1 MIHGPNSGLGVRCR
15 VNDSRSDEY
24 LQTPNRERSGMTES
38 SHPLM
43 RLLSHLRHYRSMV
56 LLASLC
62 SVLNKV
68 WDLAPPVLIGMA
80 IDVVATRE
88 DSFLA
93 QMGYPDVYDQLYILT
108 GFTVVIW
115 VLESMFQYFYAVLWR
130 NLAQTA
136 QHELRMSAYTH
147 IQNLEMQ
154 WYSEQSTGG
163 LMAIMNDDVN
173 QLERFLDQGATDL
186 LHVAT
191 TIIVVGAI
199 MISVAPEV
207 ALLAILPV
215 PIIVTGSFIYQRKI
229 GERYTKV
236 RGKVADLNALLNN
249 NLHGITTIKSFTAED
264 REVERVSAA
273 STSYRDANKEAI
285 RLSASFVPIIRMA
298 ILFAFT
304 ANMLVG
310 GWFALD
316 GRIGL
321 GAYSVIVFIT
331 QRLLWPLTRLGETFD
346 LYQRAMASTSR
357 VLDLLDTEIGIVE
370 GETRLDSVRGE
381 IEFSDVGFSYP
392 NREVVLNDIDL
403 TVPAGKTVGL
413 VGSTGS
419 GKTTLVRLLLRFH
432 DPDSGIVTL
441 DGHDVRELTLESL
454 RGSIALVSQT
464 TTLFPGSVREN
475 VRYGDPDADEQ
486 AVIEA
491 ARIAEALSF
500 IEDLPDGWDT
510 DIGEGGHKLSGG
522 QRQRIAI
529 ARAVLKDAPVL
540 VLDEATSNVDNET
553 EAALKRSIERISV
566 GRTTLIIA
574 HRLSTVRNADVIAV
588 IGEGVISETGTH
600 EELLESKGLYSRLWA
615 VQTGEV
621 SA

>member
-1 MIHGPNSGLGVRCR
+1 
-15 VNDSRSDEY
+15 
-24 LQTPNRERSGMTES
+24 
-38 SHPLM
+38 
-43 RLLSHLRHYRSMV
+43 
-56 LLASLC
+56 
-62 SVLNKV
+62 
-68 WDLAPPVLIGMA
+68 
-80 IDVVATRE
+80 
-88 DSFLA
+88 
-93 QMGYPDVYDQLYILT
+93 
-108 GFTVVIW
+108 
-115 VLESMFQYFYAVLWR
+115 
-130 NLAQTA
+130 
-136 QHELRMSAYTH
+136 
-147 IQNLEMQ
+147 
-154 WYSEQSTGG
+154 
-163 LMAIMNDDVN
+163 VN

-215 PIIVTGSFIYQRKI
+215 PIIVTGSFIYQRRI
-229 GERYTKV
+229 GVRYSKV

-249 NLHGITTIKSFTAED
+249 NLHGITTIKSFTAEQ
-264 REVERVSAA
+264 REVDRVGEV
-273 STSYRDANKEAI
+273 STSYREANREAI

-304 ANMLVG
+304 ANVLVG

-316 GRIGL
+316 NKISL

-370 GETRLDSVRGE
+370 GDTKLEGAEGE
-381 IEFSDVGFSYP
+381 ISFNDLGFSYP
-392 NREVVLNDIDL
+392 DRETVLEGVNL
-403 TVPAGKTVGL
+403 TIPAGETVGL

-432 DPDSGIVTL
+432 DPDSGSVAL
-441 DGHDVRELTLESL
+441 DGHDVRDLTLDSL
-454 RGSIALVSQT
+454 RGSVSLVSQT
-464 TTLFPGSVREN
+464 TTLFPGSVRDN
-475 VRYGDPDADEQ
+475 ILYGDPSADEES
-486 AVIEA
+486 VIEA
-491 ARIAEALSF
+491 ARVAEALPF
-500 IEDLPDGWDT
+500 IENLPQGWDT
-510 DIGEGGHKLSGG
+510 DIGEGGHRLSGG

-529 ARAVLKDAPVL
+529 ARAVLKDAPIL

-553 EAALKRSIERISV
+553 EAALKRSIEKISV

-574 HRLSTVRNADVIAV
+574 HRLSTVRNADTIAV
-588 IGEGVISETGTH
+588 LGQGSISETGTH
-600 EELLESKGLYSRLWA
+600 EELLNGNGLYPRLWA

-621 SA
+621 SQ

>member
-1 MIHGPNSGLGVRCR
+1 
-15 VNDSRSDEY
+15 
-24 LQTPNRERSGMTES
+24 MTES

-43 RLLSHLRHYRSMV
+43 RLLSQLRHHRGTV
-56 LLASLC
+56 LLASIC
-62 SVLNKV
+62 SILNKV

-80 IDVVATRE
+80 IDVVAAQE

-93 QMGYPDVYDQLYILT
+93 QFGYPDVYEQLYILT
-108 GFTVVIW
+108 GITVVIW
-115 VLESMFQYFYAVLWR
+115 VLESIFQYFYAVLWR

-147 IQNLEMQ
+147 IQDLEME
-154 WYSEQSTGG
+154 WYSEQSTGS

-215 PIIVTGSFIYQRKI
+215 PIIVGGSFIYQRRI
-229 GERYTKV
+229 AVRYTKV
-236 RGKVADLNALLNN
+236 RGRVADLSALLNN
-249 NLHGITTIKSFTAED
+249 NLHGITTIKSFTAEE
-264 REVERVSAA
+264 REVERVGDA
-273 STSYRDANKEAI
+273 SMSYREANRDAI

-310 GWFALD
+310 GWYALD
-316 GRIGL
+316 GRISL

-346 LYQRAMASTSR
+346 LYQRAMASVTR
-357 VLDLLDTEIGIVE
+357 VLDLLDTKIGIVE
-370 GETRLDSVRGE
+370 GETRLESVRGE
-381 IEFSDVGFSYP
+381 IGFSGVGFSYP
-392 NREVVLNDIDL
+392 EREIVLEGIDFAI
-403 TVPAGKTVGL
+403 PAGKTVGL

-432 DPDSGIVTL
+432 DPDTGAVTL
-441 DGHDVRELTLESL
+441 DGHDIRELTLQSL
-454 RGSIALVSQT
+454 RGSVALVSQT
-464 TTLFPGSVREN
+464 TTLFPGSVRDN
-475 VRYGDPDADEQ
+475 VRYGDPDADEA
-486 AVIEA
+486 AVVEA
-491 ARIAEALSF
+491 ARVAEALGF
-500 IEDLPDGWDT
+500 IEELPYGWET
-510 DIGEGGHKLSGG
+510 DIGEGGHRLSGG

-553 EAALKRSIERISV
+553 EAALKRSIETISE

-588 IGEGVISETGTH
+588 IGDGRISETGTH
-600 EELLESKGLYSRLWA
+600 EELLESSGLYSRLWA
-615 VQTGEV
+615 VQTGE
-621 SA
+621 ATT

>member
-1 MIHGPNSGLGVRCR
+1 
-15 VNDSRSDEY
+15 
-24 LQTPNRERSGMTES
+24 MTGS

-43 RLLSHLRHYRSMV
+43 RLLSHLRQHRGTV

-62 SVLNKV
+62 SVVNKV

-80 IDVVATRE
+80 IDVVAARE

-93 QMGYPDVYDQLYILT
+93 KMGYPDVYDQLYILT
-108 GFTVVIW
+108 AITVVIW
-115 VLESMFQYFYAVLWR
+115 VLESLFQYFYAVLWR

-147 IQNLEMQ
+147 IQDLEMQ
-154 WYSEQSTGG
+154 WYSEQSTGS

-199 MISVAPEV
+199 MVSVAPEV

-215 PIIVTGSFIYQRKI
+215 PIIVAGSFIYQRRI
-229 GERYTKV
+229 GVRYTKV

-249 NLHGITTIKSFTAED
+249 NLHGITTIKSFTAEE
-264 REVERVSAA
+264 REVERVEEA
-273 STSYRDANKEAI
+273 STSYRDANREAI

-310 GWFALD
+310 GWFALE
-316 GRIGL
+316 GRISL
-321 GAYSVIVFIT
+321 GANSVIVFIT

-346 LYQRAMASTSR
+346 LYQRAMASTAR
-357 VLDLLDTEIGIVE
+357 VLDLLDTEVGIVE
-370 GETRLDSVRGE
+370 GDRNLESVRGE

-392 NREVVLNDIDL
+392 NREIVLNDIDL

-419 GKTTLVRLLLRFH
+419 GKTTLVRLMLRFH
-432 DPDSGIVTL
+432 DPDSGIVRL
-441 DGHDVRELTLESL
+441 DGHDVRELTLDSL
-454 RGSIALVSQT
+454 RGSISLVSQT
-464 TTLFPGSVREN
+464 TTLFPGSVRDN
-475 VRYGDPDADEQ
+475 VRYGDPDADDET
-486 AVIEA
+486 VVEA
-491 ARIAEALSF
+491 ARVAEALNF
-500 IEDLPDGWDT
+500 IEELPDAWDT
-510 DIGEGGHKLSGG
+510 DIGEGGHRLSGG

-566 GRTTLIIA
+566 LSLIHI
-574 HRLSTVRNADVIAV
+574 
-588 IGEGVISETGTH
+588 
-600 EELLESKGLYSRLWA
+600 
-615 VQTGEV
+615 
-621 SA
+621 

>member
-1 MIHGPNSGLGVRCR
+1 
-15 VNDSRSDEY
+15 
-24 LQTPNRERSGMTES
+24 MTES

-43 RLLSHLRHYRSMV
+43 RLLSQLRHHRGTV
-56 LLASLC
+56 LLASIC
-62 SVLNKV
+62 SILNKV

-80 IDVVATRE
+80 IDVVAAQE

-93 QMGYPDVYDQLYILT
+93 QFGYPDVYEQLYILT
-108 GFTVVIW
+108 GITVVIW
-115 VLESMFQYFYAVLWR
+115 VLESIFQYFYAVLWR

-147 IQNLEMQ
+147 IQDLEME
-154 WYSEQSTGG
+154 WYSEQSTGS

-215 PIIVTGSFIYQRKI
+215 PIIVGGSFIYQRRI
-229 GERYTKV
+229 AVRYTKV
-236 RGKVADLNALLNN
+236 RGKVADLSALLNN
-249 NLHGITTIKSFTAED
+249 NLHGITTIKSFTAEE
-264 REVERVSAA
+264 REVERVGDVSM
-273 STSYRDANKEAI
+273 SYREANRDAI

-310 GWFALD
+310 GWYALD
-316 GRIGL
+316 GRISL

-346 LYQRAMASTSR
+346 LYQRAMASVTR
-357 VLDLLDTEIGIVE
+357 VLDLLDTKIGIVE
-370 GETRLDSVRGE
+370 GETRLESVRGE
-381 IEFSDVGFSYP
+381 IGFNGVGFSYP
-392 NREVVLNDIDL
+392 EREIVLEGIDFAI
-403 TVPAGKTVGL
+403 PAGKTVGL

-432 DPDSGIVTL
+432 DPDTGAVTL
-441 DGHDVRELTLESL
+441 DGHDIRELTLQSL
-454 RGSIALVSQT
+454 RGSVALVSQT
-464 TTLFPGSVREN
+464 TTLFPGSVRDN
-475 VRYGDPDADEQ
+475 VRYGDPDADEA
-486 AVIEA
+486 AVVEA
-491 ARIAEALSF
+491 ARVAEALGF
-500 IEDLPDGWDT
+500 IEELPYGWET
-510 DIGEGGHKLSGG
+510 DIGEGGHRLSGG

-553 EAALKRSIERISV
+553 EAALKRSIETISE

-574 HRLSTVRNADVIAV
+574 HRLSTVRNADTIAV
-588 IGEGVISETGTH
+588 IGDGRISETGTH
-600 EELLESKGLYSRLWA
+600 EELLESSGLYSRLWA
-615 VQTGEV
+615 VQTGE
-621 SA
+621 ATT

>member
-1 MIHGPNSGLGVRCR
+1 MTLGP
-15 VNDSRSDEY
+15 DEY
-24 LQTPNRERSGMTES
+24 LQTPNRKRSGMTES

-108 GFTVVIW
+108 GFTVIIW

-147 IQNLEMQ
+147 IQDLEMQ

-229 GERYTKV
+229 GVRYTKV

-264 REVERVSAA
+264 REVERVSEA

-370 GETRLDSVRGE
+370 GETHLDSVRGE

-392 NREVVLNDIDL
+392 NREVVLNDVGL

-432 DPDSGIVTL
+432 DPDSGIVKL

-510 DIGEGGHKLSGG
+510 DIGEGGHRLSGG

-553 EAALKRSIERISV
+553 EAALKRSIERISM

-588 IGEGVISETGTH
+588 IGEGAISETGTH
-600 EELLESKGLYSRLWA
+600 EELLESNGLYSRLWA
-615 VQTGEV
+615 VQTGEA

>member
-1 MIHGPNSGLGVRCR
+1 
-15 VNDSRSDEY
+15 
-24 LQTPNRERSGMTES
+24 
-38 SHPLM
+38 M
-43 RLLSHLRHYRSMV
+43 RLLSHLRQHRGTV

-62 SVLNKV
+62 SVVNKV

-80 IDVVATRE
+80 IDVVAARE

-93 QMGYPDVYDQLYILT
+93 TMGYPDVYDQLYILT
-108 GFTVVIW
+108 AITVVIW
-115 VLESMFQYFYAVLWR
+115 VLESLFQYFYAVLWR

-154 WYSEQSTGG
+154 WYSEQSTGS

-207 ALLAILPV
+207 AFLAILPV
-215 PIIVTGSFIYQRKI
+215 PIIVAGSFIYQRRI
-229 GERYTKV
+229 GVRYTKV

-249 NLHGITTIKSFTAED
+249 NLHGITTIKSFTAEE
-264 REVERVSAA
+264 REVERVEEA
-273 STSYRDANKEAI
+273 STSYRDANREAI

-310 GWFALD
+310 GWFALE
-316 GRIGL
+316 GRISL

-346 LYQRAMASTSR
+346 LYQRAMASTAR
-357 VLDLLDTEIGIVE
+357 VLDLLDTEVGIVE
-370 GETRLDSVRGE
+370 GDRNLESVRGE

-392 NREVVLNDIDL
+392 NREIVLNDIDL

-419 GKTTLVRLLLRFH
+419 GKTTLVRLMLRFH
-432 DPDSGIVTL
+432 DPDSGIVRL
-441 DGHDVRELTLESL
+441 DGHDVRELTLDSL
-454 RGSIALVSQT
+454 RGSISLVSQT
-464 TTLFPGSVREN
+464 TTLFPGSVRDN
-475 VRYGDPDADEQ
+475 VRYGDPDADDET
-486 AVIEA
+486 VVEA
-491 ARIAEALSF
+491 ARVAEALSF
-500 IEDLPDGWDT
+500 IEELPDAWDT
-510 DIGEGGHKLSGG
+510 DIGEGGHRLSGG

-588 IGEGVISETGTH
+588 IGDGAISETGTH
-600 EELLESKGLYSRLWA
+600 EELLERSGLYSRLWA

-621 SA
+621 TA

>member
-1 MIHGPNSGLGVRCR
+1 MHDCQP
-15 VNDSRSDEY
+15 DEY
-24 LQTPNRERSGMTES
+24 LQTPNRKRSDMTES

-43 RLLSHLRHYRSMV
+43 RLLSHLRHYRGLV

-80 IDVVATRE
+80 IDVVAARE

-108 GFTVVIW
+108 GITVVIW

-147 IQNLEMQ
+147 IQDLEMQ
-154 WYSEQSTGG
+154 WYSEQSTGS

-199 MISVAPEV
+199 MVSVAPEV

-215 PIIVTGSFIYQRKI
+215 PIIVGGSFIYQRKI
-229 GERYTKV
+229 GVRYIKV

-273 STSYRDANKEAI
+273 STSYRDSNKEAI

-316 GRIGL
+316 GRISL

-370 GETRLDSVRGE
+370 GDTSLDSVRGE
-381 IEFSDVGFSYP
+381 IEFSEVEFSYP
-392 NREVVLNDIDL
+392 NREVVLNDVDL
-403 TVPAGKTVGL
+403 TVSAGKTVGL

-432 DPDSGIVTL
+432 DPDSGTVPL
-441 DGHDVRELTLESL
+441 DGHDVRELTLDSL

-475 VRYGDPDADEQ
+475 VRYGDPDADEA

-500 IEDLPDGWDT
+500 IEELPDGWDT
-510 DIGEGGHKLSGG
+510 DIGEGGHRLSGG

-600 EELLESKGLYSRLWA
+600 EELLESSGLYSRLWA

>member
-1 MIHGPNSGLGVRCR
+1 
-15 VNDSRSDEY
+15 
-24 LQTPNRERSGMTES
+24 MTGS

-43 RLLSHLRHYRSMV
+43 RLLSHLRQHRGTV

-62 SVLNKV
+62 SVVNKV

-80 IDVVATRE
+80 IDVVAARE

-93 QMGYPDVYDQLYILT
+93 KMGYPDVYDQLYILT
-108 GFTVVIW
+108 AITVVIW
-115 VLESMFQYFYAVLWR
+115 VLESLFQYFYAVLWR

-147 IQNLEMQ
+147 IQDLEMQ
-154 WYSEQSTGG
+154 WYSEQSTGS

-199 MISVAPEV
+199 MVSVAPEV

-215 PIIVTGSFIYQRKI
+215 PIIVAGSFIYQRRI
-229 GERYTKV
+229 GVRYTKV

-249 NLHGITTIKSFTAED
+249 NLHGITTIKSFTAEE
-264 REVERVSAA
+264 REVERVEEA
-273 STSYRDANKEAI
+273 STSYRDANREAI

-310 GWFALD
+310 GWFALE
-316 GRIGL
+316 GRISL

-346 LYQRAMASTSR
+346 LYQRAMASTAR
-357 VLDLLDTEIGIVE
+357 VLDLLDTEVGIVE
-370 GETRLDSVRGE
+370 GDRNLESVHGE

-392 NREVVLNDIDL
+392 NREIVLNDIDL

-419 GKTTLVRLLLRFH
+419 GKTTLVRLMLRFH
-432 DPDSGIVTL
+432 DPDSGIVRL
-441 DGHDVRELTLESL
+441 DGHDVRELTLDSL
-454 RGSIALVSQT
+454 RGSISLVSQT
-464 TTLFPGSVREN
+464 TTLFPGSVRDN
-475 VRYGDPDADEQ
+475 VRYGDPDADDET
-486 AVIEA
+486 VVEA
-491 ARIAEALSF
+491 ARVAEALSF
-500 IEDLPDGWDT
+500 IEELPDAWDT
-510 DIGEGGHKLSGG
+510 DIGEGGHRLSGG

-588 IGEGVISETGTH
+588 IGDGAISETGTH
-600 EELLESKGLYSRLWA
+600 EELLERSGLYSRLWA

-621 SA
+621 TV

>member
-1 MIHGPNSGLGVRCR
+1 
-15 VNDSRSDEY
+15 
-24 LQTPNRERSGMTES
+24 
-38 SHPLM
+38 M
-43 RLLSHLRHYRSMV
+43 RLLSHLRQHRGTV

-62 SVLNKV
+62 SVVNKV

-93 QMGYPDVYDQLYILT
+93 KMGYPDVYDQLYILT
-108 GFTVVIW
+108 AITVVIW
-115 VLESMFQYFYAVLWR
+115 VLESLFQYFYAVLWR

-147 IQNLEMQ
+147 IQDLEMQ
-154 WYSEQSTGG
+154 WYSEQSTGS

-199 MISVAPEV
+199 MVSVAPEV

-215 PIIVTGSFIYQRKI
+215 PIIVAGSFIYQRRI
-229 GERYTKV
+229 GVRYTKV

-249 NLHGITTIKSFTAED
+249 NLHGITTIKSFTAEE
-264 REVERVSAA
+264 REVERVEDA
-273 STSYRDANKEAI
+273 STSYRDANREAI

-310 GWFALD
+310 GWFALE
-316 GRIGL
+316 GRISL

-346 LYQRAMASTSR
+346 LYQRAMASTAR
-357 VLDLLDTEIGIVE
+357 VLDLLDTEVGIVE
-370 GETRLDSVRGE
+370 GDRNLESVRGE

-392 NREVVLNDIDL
+392 NREIVLNDIDL

-419 GKTTLVRLLLRFH
+419 GKTTLVRLMLRFH
-432 DPDSGIVTL
+432 DPDSGIVKL

-454 RGSIALVSQT
+454 RGSISLVSQT
-464 TTLFPGSVREN
+464 TTLFPGSVRDN
-475 VRYGDPDADEQ
+475 VRYGDPDADDET
-486 AVIEA
+486 VVEA
-491 ARIAEALSF
+491 ARVAEALSF
-500 IEDLPDGWDT
+500 IEELPDGWDT
-510 DIGEGGHKLSGG
+510 DIGEGGHRLSGG

-588 IGEGVISETGTH
+588 IGDGAISETGTH
-600 EELLESKGLYSRLWA
+600 EELLESSGLYSRLWA

-621 SA
+621 TA

>member
-1 MIHGPNSGLGVRCR
+1 
-15 VNDSRSDEY
+15 
-24 LQTPNRERSGMTES
+24 MTES

-43 RLLSHLRHYRSMV
+43 RLLSQLRHHRGTV
-56 LLASLC
+56 LLASIC
-62 SVLNKV
+62 SILNKV

-80 IDVVATRE
+80 IDVVAAQE

-93 QMGYPDVYDQLYILT
+93 QFGYPDVYEQLYILT
-108 GFTVVIW
+108 GITVVIW
-115 VLESMFQYFYAVLWR
+115 VLESIFQYFYAVLWR

-147 IQNLEMQ
+147 IQNLEME
-154 WYSEQSTGG
+154 WYSEQSTGS

-215 PIIVTGSFIYQRKI
+215 PIIVGGSFIYQRRI
-229 GERYTKV
+229 AVRYTKV
-236 RGKVADLNALLNN
+236 RGRVADLSALLNN
-249 NLHGITTIKSFTAED
+249 NLHGITTIKSFTAEE
-264 REVERVSAA
+264 REVERVGDA
-273 STSYRDANKEAI
+273 SMAYREANRDAI

-310 GWFALD
+310 GWYALD
-316 GRIGL
+316 GRISL

-346 LYQRAMASTSR
+346 LYQRAMASVTR
-357 VLDLLDTEIGIVE
+357 VLDLLDTKIGIVE
-370 GETRLDSVRGE
+370 GETRLESVRGE
-381 IEFSDVGFSYP
+381 IGFSGVGFSYP
-392 NREVVLNDIDL
+392 EREIVLEGIDFAI
-403 TVPAGKTVGL
+403 PAGKTVGL

-432 DPDSGIVTL
+432 DPDSGAVTL
-441 DGHDVRELTLESL
+441 DGHDIRELTLQSL
-454 RGSIALVSQT
+454 RGSVALVSQT
-464 TTLFPGSVREN
+464 TTLFPGSVRDN
-475 VRYGDPDADEQ
+475 VRYGDPDADEV

-491 ARIAEALSF
+491 ARVAEALGF
-500 IEDLPDGWDT
+500 IEELPYGWET
-510 DIGEGGHKLSGG
+510 DIGEGGHRLSGG

-553 EAALKRSIERISV
+553 EAALKRSIETISE

-574 HRLSTVRNADVIAV
+574 HRLSTVRNADAIAV
-588 IGEGVISETGTH
+588 IGDGRISETGTH
-600 EELLESKGLYSRLWA
+600 EELLESNGLYSRLWA
-615 VQTGEV
+615 VQTGE
-621 SA
+621 ATT

>member
-1 MIHGPNSGLGVRCR
+1 
-15 VNDSRSDEY
+15 
-24 LQTPNRERSGMTES
+24 MTGS

-43 RLLSHLRHYRSMV
+43 RLLSHLRQHRGTV

-62 SVLNKV
+62 SVVNKV

-80 IDVVATRE
+80 IDVVAARE

-93 QMGYPDVYDQLYILT
+93 KMGYPDVYAQLYILT
-108 GFTVVIW
+108 AITVVIW
-115 VLESMFQYFYAVLWR
+115 VLESLFQYFYAVLWR

-147 IQNLEMQ
+147 IQDLEMQ
-154 WYSEQSTGG
+154 WYSEQSTGS

-207 ALLAILPV
+207 AFLAILPV
-215 PIIVTGSFIYQRKI
+215 PVIVAGSFIYQRRI
-229 GERYTKV
+229 GVRYTKV

-249 NLHGITTIKSFTAED
+249 NLHGITTIKSFTAEE
-264 REVERVSAA
+264 REVERVEEA
-273 STSYRDANKEAI
+273 STSYRDANREAI

-310 GWFALD
+310 GWFALE
-316 GRIGL
+316 GRISL

-346 LYQRAMASTSR
+346 LYQRAMASTAR
-357 VLDLLDTEIGIVE
+357 VLDLLDTEVGIVE
-370 GETRLDSVRGE
+370 GDRNLESVRGE

-392 NREVVLNDIDL
+392 NREIVLNDIDL

-419 GKTTLVRLLLRFH
+419 GKTTLVRLMLRFH
-432 DPDSGIVTL
+432 DPDSGIVRL
-441 DGHDVRELTLESL
+441 DGHDVRELTLDSL
-454 RGSIALVSQT
+454 RGSISLVSQT
-464 TTLFPGSVREN
+464 TTLFPGSVRDN
-475 VRYGDPDADEQ
+475 VRYGDPDADDET
-486 AVIEA
+486 VVEA
-491 ARIAEALSF
+491 ARVAEALSF
-500 IEDLPDGWDT
+500 IEELPDAWDT
-510 DIGEGGHKLSGG
+510 DIGEGGHRLSGG

-588 IGEGVISETGTH
+588 IGDGAISETGTH
-600 EELLESKGLYSRLWA
+600 EELLERSGLYSRLWA

-621 SA
+621 TA

>member
-1 MIHGPNSGLGVRCR
+1 
-15 VNDSRSDEY
+15 
-24 LQTPNRERSGMTES
+24 MTES

-43 RLLSHLRHYRSMV
+43 RLLSQLRHHRGTV
-56 LLASLC
+56 LLASIC
-62 SVLNKV
+62 SILNKV

-80 IDVVATRE
+80 IDVVAAQE

-93 QMGYPDVYDQLYILT
+93 QFGYPDVYEQLYILT
-108 GFTVVIW
+108 GITVVIW
-115 VLESMFQYFYAVLWR
+115 VLESIFQYFYAVLWR

-147 IQNLEMQ
+147 IQNLEME
-154 WYSEQSTGG
+154 WYSEQSTGS

-215 PIIVTGSFIYQRKI
+215 PIIVGGSFIYQRRI
-229 GERYTKV
+229 AVRYTKV
-236 RGKVADLNALLNN
+236 RAKVADLSALLNN
-249 NLHGITTIKSFTAED
+249 NLHGITTIKSFTAEE
-264 REVERVSAA
+264 REVERVGDVSM
-273 STSYRDANKEAI
+273 SYREANRDAI

-310 GWFALD
+310 GWYALD
-316 GRIGL
+316 GRISL

-346 LYQRAMASTSR
+346 LYQRAMASVTR
-357 VLDLLDTEIGIVE
+357 VLDLLDTKIGIVE
-370 GETRLDSVRGE
+370 GETKLESVRGE
-381 IEFSDVGFSYP
+381 IGFNGVEFSYP
-392 NREVVLNDIDL
+392 EREIVLEGIDFAI
-403 TVPAGKTVGL
+403 PAGKTVGL

-432 DPDSGIVTL
+432 DPDLGAVTL
-441 DGHDVRELTLESL
+441 DGHDIRDLTLQSL
-454 RGSIALVSQT
+454 RGSVALVSQT
-464 TTLFPGSVREN
+464 TTLFPGSVRDN
-475 VRYGDPDADEQ
+475 VRYGDPDADEA
-486 AVIEA
+486 AVVEA
-491 ARIAEALSF
+491 ARVAEALGF
-500 IEDLPDGWDT
+500 IEDLPYGWET
-510 DIGEGGHKLSGG
+510 DIGEGGHRLSGG

-553 EAALKRSIERISV
+553 EAALKRSIETISE

-574 HRLSTVRNADVIAV
+574 HRLSTVRNADTIAV
-588 IGEGVISETGTH
+588 IGDGRISETGTH
-600 EELLESKGLYSRLWA
+600 EELLESNGLYSRLWA
-615 VQTGEV
+615 VQTGE
-621 SA
+621 ATT